1 MNIPIEGHRNL
12 YRDPHSKA
20 IINADSDLMK
30 IANHKRKQSQRINNL
45 ESDINSLKQDM
56 VEIKSLLKKIAEDN
70 R

>member
-1 MNIPIEGHRNL
+1 MNIPIEGHKNL

-30 IANHKRKQSQRINNL
+30 ITNHKRKQNERIHTL
-45 ESDINSLKQDM
+45 ESSINTLKEDM
-56 VEIKSLLKKIAEDN
+56 LEIKSLLKKIAEDN

>member
-1 MNIPIEGHRNL
+1 MNIPIEGHKNL

-30 IANHKRKQSQRINNL
+30 ITNHKRKQNQRIHTLESSINNL
-45 ESDINSLKQDM
+45 REDIN
-56 VEIKSLLKKIAEDN
+56 EIKSLLKKITEDN